1 MDISSH
7 KKDMAIHIVEKTMSI
22 DRLIM
27 IMYNSPDKIVY
38 EHFRA
43 VNPHLKDNMVK
54 VGQVVLLSPAN
65 SIECTLEEAQFLSLA
80 NAVDKSLMELDRA
93 EREIL
98 VKRYDFLSN
107 VASYNGLL
115 LGVSNNV
122 WNSHVTQVKSILKDI
137 EKTYISSFNR
147 SGNLNNQQF
156 FSKRNIQF
164 QRLNTALKRFGQPTI
179 NDNLLAGDIK
189 KNLGLSSKS
198 ILHRWGKQQGT
209 VTAIPD
215 FAKNYAAVAKMS
227 RNLKRVGYVSIALT
241 GVEAAASIE
250 KACTVKD
257 EKQCTETKYSQIG
270 KASASIAGGTAGG
283 MLATWGVC
291 TLVFGLP
298 SGGTSAFWCS
308 VVAGGTG
315 GYLGGKYG
323 GSTGEYLGT
332 ELYKTQLN
340 K

>member
-1 MDISSH
+1 MAISSDR
-7 KKDMAIHIVEKTMSI
+7 KDMAIHIVEKTMPI

-43 VNPHLKDNMVK
+43 VNSHLKDNMAK
-54 VGQVVLLSPAN
+54 VGQVVLLSPATTR
-65 SIECTLEEAQFLSLA
+65 ECTLEETQFLSVA
-80 NAVDKSLMELDRA
+80 NAVDKALMELDRS

-98 VKRYDFLSN
+98 VKRYEFLSN

-115 LGVSNNV
+115 LGVSNNA
-122 WNSHVTQVKSILKDI
+122 WNAHVAQVKLVLKDI
-137 EKTYISSFNR
+137 EKTYISSYTRN
-147 SGNLNNQQF
+147 GNLNNRTF
-156 FSKRNIQF
+156 FSKRNLQF

-179 NDNLLAGDIK
+179 SDNLLAGDIK

-198 ILHRWGKQQGT
+198 IIHRWGKQQGK
-209 VTAIPD
+209 VTAIPE
-215 FAKNYAAVAKMS
+215 FSKNYAAVAKMS
-227 RNLKRVGYVSIALT
+227 RNLKRVGYVGIALT
-241 GVEAAASIE
+241 GIDAAATIK
-250 KACTVKD
+250 KACTLND
-257 EKQCTETKYSQIG
+257 EKQCTKAKYSQLG

-291 TLVFGLP
+291 TLAFGLP
-298 SGGTSAFWCS
+298 SGGTSAFWCA